1 MFVRCTAPVRPSGL
15 RRTTRSTGGADGL
28 WVDAGLD
35 GAGDDLASDAAWQSS
50 FLATC
55 WPQLPVHDRPW
66 IHFKSDCP
74 RSIGAPPECGAEPG
88 SPGPGVL
95 YYGGNS
101 TNFAQSGA
109 TGMPVAHPD
118 SRPQVEPAP
127 GPGGRSRSGPDVG
140 RLLALWTRA
149 RPPPRPCSGRFK
161 LLGEP
166 AQCRQCAGS
175 LTLGVPRHAAMT
187 LLHPRQGPFDSQP

>member
-118 SRPQVEPAP
+118 SRPWSRPRARAAEAAR
-127 GPGGRSRSGPDVG
+127 GRTSGGCLRSGPEQG
-140 RLLALWTRA
+140 RRHGLARGG
-149 RPPPRPCSGRFK
+149 SGCWGN
-161 LLGEP
+161 LPSAVNVP
-166 AQCRQCAGS
+166 AA
-175 LTLGVPRHAAMT
+175 
-187 LLHPRQGPFDSQP
+187 